1 MIWNN
6 SDSPSRT
13 KQKKDKQMSGNLEM
27 LRPGVQMITTT
38 RNKKAHHKPKH
49 DEHPGVYC
57 HDVIQS
63 SKPVHTYE
71 KEWKLG
77 RFPRL
82 TLVHEHRRSCNRRL
96 TLAAGL
102 SPVGSGSNQLTNEC
116 LYGSQQRSYCCRP
129 NIFLFGST

>member
-1 MIWNN
+1 MMIRNN
-6 SDSPSRT
+6 SDSPSCM

-27 LRPGVQMITTT
+27 LRPGIQMIATT
-38 RNKKAHHKPKH
+38 RNRKAHHEPKH

-63 SKPVHTYE
+63 SKPVHIHE

-82 TLVHEHRRSCNRRL
+82 TPVHEHRRSCNRRL
-96 TLAAGL
+96 TLPAGL
-102 SPVGSGSNQLTNEC
+102 IPPPLH
-116 LYGSQQRSYCCRP
+116 
-129 NIFLFGST
+129 

>member
-1 MIWNN
+1 MVIRNN

-13 KQKKDKQMSGNLEM
+13 KQKEDKQMFGNSEM
-27 LRPGVQMITTT
+27 LEPGIQRINPT
-38 RNKKAHHKPKH
+38 RKRKAHHEPKH

-71 KEWKLG
+71 KEWKVG

-82 TLVHEHRRSCNRRL
+82 TPVHEHRRSCIRRL

-102 SPVGSGSNQLTNEC
+102 ILSINRINASLLKGSSNEIGCYYT
-116 LYGSQQRSYCCRP
+116 S
-129 NIFLFGST
+129 